1 MAYTCERRVD
11 EREGVLL
18 HQPPP
23 PPTPTPLMCHL
34 GLT

>member
-11 EREGVLL
+11 DREGVLL
-18 HQPPP
+18 NQPT